1 MLEIYNQLKAYFKN
15 TPKEQLDK
23 DWEEIKHWNEI
34 GPDVE
39 EWVMESYKKRYKEER
54 R

>member
-1 MLEIYNQLKAYFKN
+1 MGEIYNQLKAYFKS

-23 DWEEIKHWNEI
+23 DCKEIKPWNEI

-39 EWVMESYKKRYKEER
+39 EWVMESYKKRYKKKR